1 MFKKGFNYY
10 FDIAYIL
17 LLFLHFLFFL
27 PYLVLELLIHVKIDN
42 FISHQSETLQEVC
55 GFYFMFF
62 CRNDFEEYFALISLW
77 FLYVISDTI
86 IKYRKKLAENSPSH
100 NST

>member
-17 LLFLHFLFFL
+17 FLFLHFLFFL
-27 PYLVLELLIHVKIDN
+27 PYIVLELLIYFNIDN
-42 FISHQSETLQEVC
+42 FISHQSETIQNIC
-55 GFYFMFF
+55 GFYFMVF
-62 CRNDFEEYFALISLW
+62 CRNDLEIYFALISLW

-86 IKYRKKLAENSPSH
+86 IKYRKKSR
-100 NST
+100 